1 MVHVV
6 TNFGV
11 IEAESYL
18 MDDSFAGDDV
28 LSMLLTR
35 KPIRQKNRSRKEY
48 SKSAARAA
56 MKDGCRQSAP
66 AARGCDSRAP
76 WRSFRAK

>member
-1 MVHVV
+1 MVHVA

-11 IEAESYL
+11 VEAESYL

-35 KPIRQKNRSRKEY
+35 KPIRQKNRSCKEY

-56 MKDGCRQSAP
+56 MKDIREDGWVR
-66 AARGCDSRAP
+66 R
-76 WRSFRAK
+76 K

>member
-1 MVHVV
+1 MVHVA

-35 KPIRQKNRSRKEY
+35 KPIRQKKPLS
-48 SKSAARAA
+48 
-56 MKDGCRQSAP
+56 
-66 AARGCDSRAP
+66 
-76 WRSFRAK
+76 

>member
-1 MVHVV
+1 MVHVA

-28 LSMLLTR
+28 VSMLLTR
-35 KPIRQKNRSRKEY
+35 KPIRQKNRS
-48 SKSAARAA
+48 STVNL
-56 MKDGCRQSAP
+56 QLVQQ
-66 AARGCDSRAP
+66 
-76 WRSFRAK
+76 

>member
-1 MVHVV
+1 
-6 TNFGV
+6 
-11 IEAESYL
+11 

-56 MKDGCRQSAP
+56 MKDMREDGWVR
-66 AARGCDSRAP
+66 R
-76 WRSFRAK
+76 K